1 MRSIHAT
8 SMTAVVEARA
18 PLLQLRSLCVGF
30 GSHGQERRAVDA
42 LELDLHERE
51 CLGLVGES
59 GSGKTQLLL
68 SVLGLTPPGAR
79 VEGSIRYRGEEL
91 RGASSARLEAVR
103 GRRIAIVFQD
113 AMGALNPYLKIGTQL
128 IEGARR
134 HLQLGRRAA
143 LSRAAGLLDSV
154 QIDTPTQR
162 LRCYPHELSG
172 GMRQRVLIAMALM
185 CDPEILL
192 LDEPTTALDVTV
204 QAQVLE
210 LLRGVRERSG
220 VAMLFV
226 THDLGAL
233 ASMADRVAVM
243 YGGRIV
249 ELAPAQGLYA
259 APLHPYT
266 AGLLRSLPRL
276 DLPVPKRL
284 PSIAGQPPDLANLP
298 LGCAFAPRC
307 PLVHDRCIAVPPLR
321 AIMGQRAVACHFS
334 GSSSQVDAAWSPP

>member
-1 MRSIHAT
+1 MVDAH
-8 SMTAVVEARA
+8 A
-18 PLLQLRSLCVGF
+18 PLLQLRSLGVSYYRG
-30 GSHGQERRAVDA
+30 GHELRAVDA
-42 LELDLHERE
+42 VDLELRERE

-68 SVLGLTPPGAR
+68 ALLGLTAAGAR
-79 VEGSIRYRGEEL
+79 VSGSIRYRGEEL
-91 RGASSARLEAVR
+91 LGASLRQLEAVR

-113 AMGALNPYLKIGTQL
+113 PMSALNPYLAIGTQL

-134 HLQLGRRAA
+134 QLQLGRRAA
-143 LSRAAGLLDSV
+143 LARAAELLSLV
-154 QIDTPTQR
+154 QIDAPTER

-210 LLRGVRERSG
+210 VLRGVRERSG

-249 ELAPAQGLYA
+249 ELSPAPELYA
-259 APLHPYT
+259 SPLHPYS

-276 DLPVPKRL
+276 DLPLPARL
-284 PSIAGQPPDLANLP
+284 PSIPGQPPDLAALP
-298 LGCAFAPRC
+298 PGCAFAPRC
-307 PLVHDRCIAVPPLR
+307 PLVHERCIAVPPLR
-321 AIMGQRAVACHFS
+321 AVTDGHVVACHFA
-334 GSSSQVDAAWSPP
+334 GSSAQVDAAWARQ

>member
-1 MRSIHAT
+1 MRSIHGT
-8 SMTAVVEARA
+8 SITAVDEARA
-18 PLLQLRSLCVGF
+18 PLLQLRSLGVSYHRG
-30 GSHGQERRAVDA
+30 GHELRAVDKVDF
-42 LELDLHERE
+42 DLHERE
-51 CLGLVGES
+51 CLGVVGES

-68 SVLGLTPPGAR
+68 SVLGLSPAGAR
-79 VEGSIRYRGEEL
+79 VTGSIRYRGEEL
-91 RGASSARLEAVR
+91 QGASSARLEAVR

-113 AMGALNPYLKIGTQL
+113 AMGALNPYLTIGTQL
-128 IEGARR
+128 TEGARR
-134 HLQLGRRAA
+134 QLRLGRRAA
-143 LSRAAGLLDSV
+143 LARAADLLEKV
-154 QIDTPTQR
+154 QIDAPAQR
-162 LRCYPHELSG
+162 LRCHPHELSG

-243 YGGRIV
+243 YGGRVV
-249 ELAPAQGLYA
+249 ELAPVQGLYA

-276 DLPVPKRL
+276 DLPLPKRL

-298 LGCAFAPRC
+298 PGCAFAPRC
-307 PLVHDRCIAVPPLR
+307 PLVHERCVAVPPLR
-321 AIMGQRAVACHFS
+321 AVTGARAVACHFS
-334 GSSSQVDAAWSPP
+334 GSSSQVDAAWTQL

>member
-1 MRSIHAT
+1 MRSIPGT
-8 SMTAVVEARA
+8 GMTAMVEART
-18 PLLQLRSLCVGF
+18 PILQLRALGVSYGRDGHEL
-30 GSHGQERRAVDA
+30 RAVDTVD
-42 LELDLHERE
+42 LDLGERE
-51 CLGLVGES
+51 CLGVVGES

-68 SVLGLTPPGAR
+68 SVLGLAPEGAR
-79 VEGSIRYRGEEL
+79 LCGSIRYRGEEL
-91 RGASSARLEAVR
+91 LGASPARLEAVR

-113 AMGALNPYLKIGTQL
+113 AMSALNPYLSIGTQL

-134 HLQLGRRAA
+134 QLGLGRRAA
-143 LSRAAGLLDSV
+143 LSRAAELLALV
-154 QIDTPTQR
+154 QIDAPAQR

-185 CDPEILL
+185 CDPDILL

-204 QAQVLE
+204 QAQVLDV
-210 LLRGVRERSG
+210 LRGVRERSG

-249 ELAPAQGLYA
+249 ELSPAPELYA
-259 APLHPYT
+259 SPMHPYA

-276 DLPVPKRL
+276 DRPLPARL
-284 PSIAGQPPDLANLP
+284 SSIAGQPPDLAALP
-298 LGCAFAPRC
+298 VGCAFSPRC
-307 PLVHDRCIAVPPLR
+307 PLVHERCLTVPPLR
-321 AIMGQRAVACHFS
+321 DLAGERKVACHFS
-334 GSSSQVDAAWSPP
+334 GSSAQVDAAWTQT

>member
-1 MRSIHAT
+1 MRSIHGT
-8 SMTAVVEARA
+8 NMTAVVEVRT
-18 PLLQLRSLCVGF
+18 PLLQLRSLRVGF
-30 GSHGQERRAVDA
+30 GNHGQERRAVDA
-42 LELDLHERE
+42 VDLDLHERE

-68 SVLGLTPPGAR
+68 SVLGLTPAGAR
-79 VEGSIRYRGEEL
+79 VDGSIRYRGEEL
-91 RGASSARLEAVR
+91 RGARSATLEAVR

-134 HLQLGRRAA
+134 QLQLGRRAA
-143 LSRAAGLLDSV
+143 LARAAELLERV
-154 QIDTPTQR
+154 QIDAPVQR

-204 QAQVLE
+204 QAQVLD

-249 ELAPAQGLYA
+249 ELSPAQGLYA

-276 DLPVPKRL
+276 DLPLPQRL

-298 LGCAFAPRC
+298 PGCAFAPRC
-307 PLVHDRCIAVPPLR
+307 PLVHERCVSVPPLR
-321 AIMGQRAVACHFS
+321 AVADERAVACHFA
-334 GSSSQVDAAWSPP
+334 GSSAQVDAAWTQL